1 MNDCRRTRAS
11 TRRRVTL
18 TANKWI
24 VGETGRLREAL
35 DAALAAYRFND
46 AAGALYAHVWGKVCD
61 WYVEL
66 AKPLFQD
73 AGRGRRDPRGR
84 WPGRS
89 TSA

>member
-1 MNDCRRTRAS
+1 MNDCRPDPAFDPARAS
-11 TRRRVTL
+11 PC
-18 TANKWI
+18 TANHWI

-46 AAGALYAHVWGKVCD
+46 AADALYAHVWGKVCD

-66 AKPLFQD
+66 AKPLFD
-73 AGRGRRDPRGR
+73 DPTARPR
-84 WPGRS
+84 PARPWPGCS